1 MNNLNFLNIYD
12 NENQDER
19 KDVLKGLNNKKQKKI
34 NSKYFYDDKGSKL
47 FDKITKLSEYY
58 PTKTEISI
66 LETQKKII
74 NEYLPSAAS
83 IIEFGSG
90 SNKKIKKLLNALK
103 NPIEYLPIDIS
114 EKFLFENAKDF
125 AKIFPKIKVTAIC
138 ADFHQVDQL
147 REIVSKKKK
156 KIGFFP
162 GSTIGNFMPEK
173 ARKLLENFSYI
184 LGNNNYLVI
193 GVDLRKNKKIMENA
207 YNDSEGV
214 TAKFNINV
222 LERLNIEHD
231 AFFNLKEFEHNAFFN
246 KKENRIEMHL
256 VSKIRQ
262 SVDIHNRKIDFQK
275 GETIHTENSYKYSK
289 EEFSLLSEEAGFKVK
304 KVLTDDKNFFGVFF
318 LKVKVKKEETK

>member
-1 MNNLNFLNIYD
+1 MDNINYLNIYNYINLEEK
-12 NENQDER
+12 NEVIE
-19 KDVLKGLNNKKQKKI
+19 GLVNVGQKRLD
-34 NSKYFYDDKGSKL
+34 SKFFYDDYGSKL
-47 FDKITKLSEYY
+47 FEEITKLNEYY
-58 PTKTEISI
+58 PTKTELCI
-66 LETQKKII
+66 LEKQKKLI
-74 NEYLPSAAS
+74 NECLPSSAS

-90 SNKKIKKLLNALK
+90 SNKKVKKLLNALN
-103 NPIEYLPIDIS
+103 NPVEYFPIDIS

-147 REIVSKKKK
+147 REIVGKKKK

-231 AFFNLKEFEHNAFFN
+231 AFFDLKEFEHNAFFN

-262 SVDIHNRKIDFQK
+262 SVDIYNRKIDFQK

-289 EEFSLLSEEAGFKVK
+289 EEFSILSEEAGFKVK

-318 LKVKVKKEETK
+318 LKVKVKKEEIK